1 MAGGGVSFRHPT
13 PIPMHPARLLVLAAL
28 ALAACAQP
36 VAPPDASPT
45 VFLIVRHA
53 EKLGG
58 SDPGLTD
65 AGQARAA
72 ALADALAD
80 ADIDLIV
87 SSQFRRTHDT
97 AAPLAARLG
106 MDVETRDLDPS
117 DAAGSSA
124 AIALE
129 LAASH
134 PGQTIL
140 MVGHSNTIPHI
151 ASALTGIPMEDLD
164 ERDYDNLFIVVREG
178 STGQLIRTRFGAM
191 DPVP

>member
-1 MAGGGVSFRHPT
+1 MRSASLF
-13 PIPMHPARLLVLAAL
+13 LVAAL

-36 VAPPDASPT
+36 VSTSDASPT
-45 VFLIVRHA
+45 VFLLVRHA

-65 AGQARAA
+65 EGQARAN
-72 ALADALAD
+72 ALADVLAD
-80 ADIDLIV
+80 ADVDLIV
-87 SSQFRRTHDT
+87 SSQFRRTRDT

-106 MDVETRDLDPS
+106 MDVETRALDGS

-129 LAASH
+129 LATTHA
-134 PGQTIL
+134 GQTIL
-140 MVGHSNTIPHI
+140 MVGHSNTIPHV

-164 ERDYDNLFIVVREG
+164 ERDYDNLFVVIREG
-178 STGQLIRTRFGAM
+178 STGQLIRSRFGAT